1 MNPAV
6 ITLFK
11 VLRVISL
18 ALIRDYNAIRGLL
31 CLSSKDCWMM
41 TTPNKEQ
48 KLKSTI
54 NTHGYLNLEMG
65 EKMIEQES
73 TGTVQVL
80 VVLIGQDERYKDY
93 LVNRKNSMMKFLN
106 TWHSMVKRSA
116 KYADLKTRKAIAEG
130 PILSKISYC
139 ISLWGTTTAGIMQQL
154 QVLQND
160 VVRTV
165 FGVGRR
171 KFQEKSSRS
180 SNGWS

>member
-1 MNPAV
+1 
-6 ITLFK
+6 
-11 VLRVISL
+11 
-18 ALIRDYNAIRGLL
+18 
-31 CLSSKDCWMM
+31 MM

-106 TWHSMVKRSA
+106 TFHSMVKRSA

-139 ISLWGTTTAGIMQQL
+139 IWGTTTAGIMQQI
-154 QVLQND
+154 Q
-160 VVRTV
+160 T
-165 FGVGRR
+165 
-171 KFQEKSSRS
+171 ST
-180 SNGWS
+180 